1 MNLVVI
7 FTVFC
12 GVFVVG
18 MLACILALI
27 FIGARE
33 ETRLSKKGKAE
44 KTEEE

>member
-7 FTVFC
+7 FVVFC

-33 ETRLSKKGKAE
+33 EMKTGKKGKDE
-44 KTEEE
+44 KAEEE